1 MNKLEQMI
9 RKIAAEEA
17 QTAINNF
24 LGDMLSEETP
34 KTESKSKPKP
44 KPKNKA
50 KNKKKKPASNGR
62 VAVNLDGWSYVA
74 ANVEPGPAGV
84 KCRSLGYGITY
95 TGDDFMVNFFIA
107 IMSLGPW
114 TKQDGFSALAIKTEM
129 QKYIPMEKQNTV
141 WIDGCIRVARQKGYI
156 AATHKGNYRWL
167 RKGKNLIERHGHA
180 VATAFTKAAK

>member
-50 KNKKKKPASNGR
+50 KSKNKKPKSNGR
-62 VAVNLDGWSYVA
+62 VTVNLDGWSYVA
-74 ANVEPGPAGV
+74 GNVEPGPAGV

-129 QKYIPMEKQNTV
+129 QKVLAPLGRSQSLPIGMSDAIG
-141 WIDGCIRVARQKGYI
+141 IDDAD
-156 AATHKGNYRWL
+156 AA
-167 RKGKNLIERHGHA
+167 ERLQIKY
-180 VATAFTKAAK
+180 VC